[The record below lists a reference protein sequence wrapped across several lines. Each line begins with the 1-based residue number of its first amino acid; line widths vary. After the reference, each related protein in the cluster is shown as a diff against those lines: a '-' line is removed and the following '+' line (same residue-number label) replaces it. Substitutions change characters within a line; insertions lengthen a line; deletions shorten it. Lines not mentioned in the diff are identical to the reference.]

1 MRLLFSL
8 IVIGLLCNPSIAL
21 SANIGKVE
29 NINVSGQQLLITH
42 SNCQLREPKNS
53 AQKLIL
59 VLANCAETQGILN
72 DVSTLIKTIQ
82 WAAHENST
90 LWVVITWQQQAQPYQ
105 ITSEINQ
112 FIIDFAIDEKNTL
125 QANNALPPLLKVN
138 DILLVIPLEKVDI
151 QAFIEHSIGY
161 LPKDVMRDGLP
172 QFGSVRSDWEGSAR
186 KHLGYDIYFNH
197 INVLAAANG
206 KVNIVAG
213 GQRAG
218 LYVKLTHSD
227 TVQTVYVHLSQI
239 FVVEGQMVRQ
249 GQIIGR
255 IDAAVGNAVEP
266 QLHFELKIEN
276 ESVDPLPYIKQFYA
290 KNPYLIEQIAKYE
303 AQFESL
309 TQQRKKQVDEYL
321 KNKALP

>member
-8 IVIGLLCNPSIAL
+8 LLIGLLCSPPIAL
-21 SANIGKVE
+21 SANIGKLE
-29 NINVSGQQLLITH
+29 NINMSGQQLLITH
-42 SNCQLREPKNS
+42 NNCQLREPKSS

-59 VLANCAETQGILN
+59 ILANCTATQGILN
-72 DVSTLIKTIQ
+72 DVSSSIKAIQ

-90 LWVVITWQQQAQPYQ
+90 LWIVITWQQQAQPYQ

-112 FIIDFAIDEKNTL
+112 FIVNFETDEKNTL
-125 QANNALPPLLKVN
+125 QASYALPPLLKVN
-138 DILLVIPLEKVDI
+138 NVLLTIPLEKVDI

-197 INVLAAANG
+197 INVLAAANA

-239 FVVEGQMVRQ
+239 FVIEGQIVQQ

-255 IDAAVGNAVEP
+255 IDEAVGNAVEP
-266 QLHFELKIEN
+266 QLHFELKVEN
-276 ESVDPLPYIKQFYA
+276 ESVDPLPYIKQFYTQT
-290 KNPYLIEQIAKYE
+290 PSLIEQIEKYE
-303 AQFESL
+303 AQFEIL

-321 KNKALP
+321 KNKNSS